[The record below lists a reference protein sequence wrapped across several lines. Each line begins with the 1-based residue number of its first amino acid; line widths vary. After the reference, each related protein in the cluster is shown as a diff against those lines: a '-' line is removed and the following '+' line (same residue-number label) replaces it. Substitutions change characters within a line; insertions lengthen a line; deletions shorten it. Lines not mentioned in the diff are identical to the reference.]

1 MGIFDFDD
9 KQIDISIRKEIRRWI
24 RAHYR
29 GILKLSKNVNS
40 QGKYE
45 ASSCRRIE
53 VIDKSIEH
61 LTNGLFIW
69 TEVREYFDCSRC
81 QNLKSLEGAPRKVG
95 GDFNCNSCISLESLH
110 GAPNEVGGDFDCSG
124 CKNLKT
130 LRGSPKAVGY
140 QFNCDEANI
149 ENLDGIS
156 QVVHS
161 IRCNFTSIKSLTGAP
176 REIAGDF
183 NCYGC
188 KSLLTLEGAPKYVG
202 GSFDCSRCYTITSLI
217 GAPGRVDGNFR
228 CNDCLSLSSLEGA
241 PSIVGD
247 GLYCSGCIQL
257 NSQSEFKVLPTYNNK
272 HISLQYCS
280 TNIKLNY
287 EHI

>member
-1 MGIFDFDD
+1 MGIFDLDE
-9 KQIDISIRKEIRRWI
+9 KQIAISIRKEIRRWI

-95 GDFNCNSCISLESLH
+95 GDFNCNDCISLESLH
-110 GAPNEVGGDFDCSG
+110 GAPDEVGRDFNCSG
-124 CKNLKT
+124 CKNLRT
-130 LRGSPKAVGY
+130 LRGSPKTVGY
-140 QFNCDEANI
+140 EYNCNGANI

-156 QVVHS
+156 QVVRS
-161 IRCNFTSIKSLTGAP
+161 IRCNNTSIKSLIGAP
-176 REIAGDF
+176 MKIIGDF
-183 NCYGC
+183 NCYKC
-188 KSLLTLEGAPKYVG
+188 ISLLALEGAPEYVG
-202 GSFDCSRCYTITSLI
+202 GTFDCSSCISITSLV
-217 GAPGRVDGNFR
+217 GAPKMVNENFI
-228 CNDCLSLSSLEGA
+228 CNDCHSLNSLEGA
-241 PSIVGD
+241 PSFIGD

-272 HISLQYCS
+272 HISLQYCP
-280 TNIKLNY
+280 IK
-287 EHI
+287 H

>member
-1 MGIFDFDD
+1 MGIFDLDE

-95 GDFNCNSCISLESLH
+95 GDFNCNDCISLESLH
-110 GAPNEVGGDFDCSG
+110 GAPDEVGRDFNCSG
-124 CKNLKT
+124 CKNLRT
-130 LRGSPKAVGY
+130 LRGSPKTVGY
-140 QFNCDEANI
+140 EYNCNGANI

-156 QVVHS
+156 QVVRS
-161 IRCNFTSIKSLTGAP
+161 IRCNNTSIKSLIGAP
-176 REIAGDF
+176 MKIIGDF
-183 NCYGC
+183 NCYKC
-188 KSLLTLEGAPKYVG
+188 ISLLALEGAPEYVG
-202 GSFDCSRCYTITSLI
+202 GTFDCSSCISITSLV
-217 GAPGRVDGNFR
+217 GAPKMVNENFI
-228 CNDCLSLSSLEGA
+228 CNDCHSLNSLEGA
-241 PSIVGD
+241 PSFIGD

-272 HISLQYCS
+272 HISLQYCP
-280 TNIKLNY
+280 IK
-287 EHI
+287 H

>member
-95 GDFNCNSCISLESLH
+95 GDFNCNGCISLESLH

-124 CKNLKT
+124 CKNLTT
-130 LRGSPKAVGY
+130 LRGSPKTVGY
-140 QFNCDEANI
+140 EYNCNGANI

-156 QVVHS
+156 QVVRS
-161 IRCNFTSIKSLTGAP
+161 IRCNNTSIKSLIGAP
-176 REIAGDF
+176 MKIIGDF
-183 NCYGC
+183 NCYKC
-188 KSLLTLEGAPKYVG
+188 TSLLALEGAPEYVG
-202 GSFDCSRCYTITSLI
+202 GTFDCSSCISITSLV
-217 GAPGRVDGNFR
+217 GAPKMVNENFI
-228 CNDCLSLSSLEGA
+228 CNDCHSLNSLEGA
-241 PSIVGD
+241 PSFIGD

-272 HISLQYCS
+272 YISLQYCS